1 MRNRKFFGYVAVVGV
16 LLLLIIVLG
25 TIVAQEEGSLI
36 SYGDTWSWPYQ
47 PQELSHLSA
56 GRFIVAIQDDGNIA
70 IIDPDAEDY
79 GLELIATDY
88 VQPHHP
94 WVAPGMRYVF
104 INFQS
109 EGKGDHDA
117 YARLDTFTNEIE
129 YRNTGIN
136 DPFHGAF
143 SSDGHTLITADIDT
157 EAGHV
162 YIWDTMTFELLG
174 IVETTGLRTRDI
186 NISHDGRY
194 AFIGHQGYDPD
205 NGLVGAVDV
214 LDIEAQEIVASI
226 GEGRCRAGK
235 MNNAGTLV
243 LYSCDRADRIVVI
256 DVETLELVKYIE
268 TGEGSG
274 PFNISFRADDA
285 FAYVGLKKIGHLG
298 IIDME
303 TLELVESLE
312 SGTDTNSTYF
322 HPTAPLAIVT
332 NDGTDAHV
340 SVLNTETNTIDY
352 TIDTGKGTHNGQ
364 WSPDGRWFIVSNRL
378 DETVTLLS
386 FNEETGEVEWYDDI
400 IVGFG
405 PNGVHWAPYFCG
417 VDYLTDANVAD
428 VQNAA
433 PVDADGTCP
442 E

>member
-1 MRNRKFFGYVAVVGV
+1 MRRVKVFGIGILIVV
-16 LLLLIIVLG
+16 LLLLVGILG
-25 TIVAQEEGSLI
+25 TIMAQNMAAPI
-36 SYGDTWSWPYQ
+36 TYADTWTWPYQ
-47 PQELSHLSA
+47 PDELAHLSA
-56 GRFIVAIQDDGNIA
+56 GRFIVTVQDDNKIA
-70 IIDPDAEDY
+70 LIDPDAEDY
-79 GLELIATDY
+79 GLTFVETEY

-94 WVAPGMRYVF
+94 WMAPGMRYVY

-117 YARLDTFTNEIE
+117 FGRLDTFTLEME
-129 YRNTGIN
+129 YTTTGIN

-143 SSDGHTLITADIDT
+143 SPTDPILVTADIATDG
-157 EAGHV
+157 GHV
-162 YIWDTMTFELLG
+162 YIWNTDTFELMG
-174 IVETTGLRTRDI
+174 TVETSGLRTRDI
-186 NISHDGRY
+186 NITHDGKY
-194 AFIGHQGYDPD
+194 AFVGQQGYDPD
-205 NGLVGAVDV
+205 NGVVGGVDV
-214 LDIEAQEIVASI
+214 LDIEAQEIVATL

-274 PFNISFRADDA
+274 PFNISFRSDDA
-285 FAYVGLKKIGHLG
+285 FAYVGLKSMGHLG
-298 IIDME
+298 VIDME
-303 TLELVESLE
+303 SLELVASLE

-352 TIDTGKGTHNGQ
+352 HVETGKGTHNGQ

-378 DETVTLLS
+378 DDSVTLMTY
-386 FNEETGEVEWYDDI
+386 NEETGMVEWWDDI
-400 IVGFG
+400 TIGFG
-405 PNGVHWAPYFCG
+405 ANGVHWGPYFCG
-417 VDYLTDANVAD
+417 VDALTTENVAD
-428 VQNAA
+428 VRNEPAA
-433 PVDADGTCP
+433 DADGTCP